1 MFGDFIAQ
9 YLISALKRY
18 MRYCF
23 SYMLVKFS
31 SVRTIRDSGSITPP
45 PPIAPFLRTKLNAR
59 NEFFFFY

>member
-45 PPIAPFLRTKLNAR
+45 PHCPFFTDETERTQ
-59 NEFFFFY
+59 